1 MLVVRT
7 MAILNAAEDLYL
19 SVITNKCSL
28 SPPLSPPCVR
38 DAGWGQRAVFWI
50 LFTTTYFLP
59 LCSLFTNYCN
69 VSRAVFRARDNGA
82 GALISVA
89 VQMI

>member
-1 MLVVRT
+1 MLPVSTPLPPVRACT
-7 MAILNAAEDLYL
+7 
-19 SVITNKCSL
+19 
-28 SPPLSPPCVR
+28 R
-38 DAGWGQRAVFWI
+38 GGGQRAVFWI